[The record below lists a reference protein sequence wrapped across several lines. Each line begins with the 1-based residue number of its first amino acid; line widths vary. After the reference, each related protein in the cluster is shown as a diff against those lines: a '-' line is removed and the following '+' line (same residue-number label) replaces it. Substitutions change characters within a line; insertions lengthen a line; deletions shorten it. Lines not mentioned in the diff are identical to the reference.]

1 MKKQEYT
8 VVEPQELL
16 EFLIKQMPD
25 SSRTSIKELLAHNV
39 YVDGRRTSQFNF
51 PLQKGMKVSVEKAT
65 GRDRL
70 RPRDLDIVYEVVV
83 NKHEGLL
90 SYSKFPNDKTV
101 ITVLNQYLEASHQ
114 RCHAHIVHR
123 LDRDTSG
130 LMVVS
135 KSKEVS
141 QKFEEDWKGMV
152 FDRRYVA
159 VAWGK
164 IEPSRGEVRSWFTDG
179 EYCVLSSP
187 TDNGG
192 KLAVT
197 HYEVRQTSRRYSL
210 VELKLDTGRSDVRL
224 QGRYLARQPPLSPRL
239 PPLLQAPRNRPPP
252 AVRNPR
258 PRQFPQA
265 DGALTAGFPSP
276 VSVGSANC
284 FRAVLSLFQADFR
297 AEGGSNALRIQRRP
311 APPRAAYGVPAI
323 RVPATSRSLSFPSAP
338 I

>member
-8 VVEPQELL
+8 VSEAQELL
-16 EFLIKQMPD
+16 GFLMNQMPD
-25 SSRTSIKELLAHNV
+25 TSRTKVKELLSRNV
-39 YVDGRRTSQFNF
+39 FVDGRRISQFNF
-51 PLQKGMKVSVEKAT
+51 PLQPGMKVSIERAT
-65 GRDRL
+65 FQDRL
-70 RPRDLDIVYEVVV
+70 RPRDLDIVYEDQHLIVV

-90 SYSKFPNDKTV
+90 SNSKHPQDKTV

-141 QKFEEDWKGMV
+141 QRFEQDWKGTV

-164 IEPSRGEVRSWFTDG
+164 IEPSKGEIRSWLTDG

-192 KLAVT
+192 KLAIT

-210 VELKLDTGRSDVRL
+210 VDLKLDTGRRNQIRVHLREMKHPVVHDPMYGYKDDISPIARL
-224 QGRYLARQPPLSPRL
+224 ALHAYKLCFTHPVTGRKLKFETS
-239 PPLLQAPRNRPPP
+239 
-252 AVRNPR
+252 
-258 PRQFPQA
+258 
-265 DGALTAGFPSP
+265 
-276 VSVGSANC
+276 
-284 FRAVLSLFQADFR
+284 
-297 AEGGSNALRIQRRP
+297 
-311 APPRAAYGVPAI
+311 VPA
-323 RVPATSRSLSFPSAP
+323 AFMKLMEL
-338 I
+338 

>member
-8 VVEPQELL
+8 VAEPQELL
-16 EFLIKQMPD
+16 AFLSERMPD
-25 SSRTSIKELLAHNV
+25 TSRSRVKELLAHNV

-51 PLQKGMKVSVEKAT
+51 PLQKGMKVSVEKSS
-65 GRDRL
+65 GMDRL
-70 RPRDLDIVYEVVV
+70 RPRDLDIVYEDQHLLVV

-90 SYSKFPNDKTV
+90 SNSKFPNDKTV

-141 QKFEEDWKGMV
+141 QRFEEDWKGRV

-159 VAWGK
+159 VAWGH
-164 IEPSRGEVRSWFTDG
+164 IEPPKGEIRSWLTDG

-197 HYEVRQTSRRYSL
+197 HYEVTRTSRRYSL
-210 VELKLDTGRSDVRL
+210 VDLKLDTGR
-224 QGRYLARQPPLSPRL
+224 
-239 PPLLQAPRNRPPP
+239 RNQIRVHLRELKHPVVHDPMYGYK
-252 AVRNPR
+252 
-258 PRQFPQA
+258 
-265 DGALTAGFPSP
+265 DDISP
-276 VSVGSANC
+276 VSRLCLHAYRLC
-284 FRAVLSLFQADFR
+284 FTHPVTGCRLKFETPV
-297 AEGGSNALRIQRRP
+297 P
-311 APPRAAYGVPAI
+311 APF
-323 RVPATSRSLSFPSAP
+323 LKLMEL
-338 I
+338 

>member
-8 VVEPQELL
+8 VSEPQELL
-16 EFLIKQMPD
+16 DFLMKQMPD
-25 SSRTSIKELLAHNV
+25 SSRTRVKELLAHNV
-39 YVDGRRTSQFNF
+39 FVDGRRTSQFNF
-51 PLQKGMKVSVEKAT
+51 PLQKGMKVSIEKASFQ
-65 GRDRL
+65 DRL
-70 RPRDLDIVYEVVV
+70 RPRDLDIVYEDQHLLVV
-83 NKHEGLL
+83 NKHDGLL
-90 SYSKFPNDKTV
+90 SNSKHPGDKTV
-101 ITVLNQYLEASHQ
+101 ITVLNQYLAASHQ

-159 VAWGK
+159 VAWGH
-164 IEPSRGEVRSWFTDG
+164 IEPPKGEIRSWLTDG

-210 VELKLDTGRSDVRL
+210 VDLKLDTGRRNQIRVHLREL
-224 QGRYLARQPPLSPRL
+224 QHPVVHDPMYGYKDDLSPVARL
-239 PPLLQAPRNRPPP
+239 CLHAYRLCFTHPVTGRRLKFETPIP
-252 AVRNPR
+252 A
-258 PRQFPQA
+258 
-265 DGALTAGFPSP
+265 
-276 VSVGSANC
+276 C
-284 FRAVLSLFQADFR
+284 FLKLM
-297 AEGGSNALRIQRRP
+297 EL
-311 APPRAAYGVPAI
+311 
-323 RVPATSRSLSFPSAP
+323 
-338 I
+338 

>member
-8 VVEPQELL
+8 VVEAQGLL
-16 EFLIKQMPD
+16 DFLIAQMPD
-25 SSRTSIKELLAHNV
+25 TSRTRVKELLAHNV

-51 PLQKGMKVSVEKAT
+51 PLQKGMKVSIERASFK
-65 GRDRL
+65 DRL
-70 RPRDLDIVYEVVV
+70 RPRDLDIVFEDQHLFVV

-90 SYSKFPNDKTV
+90 SYSKNPADKTV
-101 ITVLNQYLEASHQ
+101 ITVLNQYLAATHQ

-130 LMVVS
+130 LMVVG

-141 QKFEEDWKGMV
+141 RRFEEDWKGMV

-164 IEPSRGEVRSWFTDG
+164 IEPPKGEIRSWLTDG

-210 VELKLDTGRSDVRL
+210 VDLKLDTGRRNQIRVHLREL
-224 QGRYLARQPPLSPRL
+224 QHPVVHDPMYGYKDDLSPIHRL
-239 PPLLQAPRNRPPP
+239 
-252 AVRNPR
+252 
-258 PRQFPQA
+258 
-265 DGALTAGFPSP
+265 ALHAYRLCFIHP
-276 VSVGSANC
+276 VSG
-284 FRAVLSLFQADFR
+284 
-297 AEGGSNALRIQRRP
+297 QRMRYETP
-311 APPRAAYGVPAI
+311 VPE
-323 RVPATSRSLSFPSAP
+323 SFERLMKL
-338 I
+338 

>member
-1 MKKQEYT
+1 MKKTEYI
-8 VVEPQELL
+8 VYEQQELL
-16 EFLIKQMPD
+16 QFLFAQMPEA
-25 SSRTSIKELLAHNV
+25 SKSKVKELLAHNV

-51 PLQKGMKVSVEKAT
+51 PLQRGMKVSIEKAS

-70 RPRDLDIVYEVVV
+70 RPRDLDIVYEDQHLLVV

-90 SYSKFPNDKTV
+90 SNSKHPNDKTV
-101 ITVLNQYLEASHQ
+101 ITVLNQYLDASHQ

-159 VAWGK
+159 VAWGHIDPPK
-164 IEPSRGEVRSWFTDG
+164 GEVKSWFTDG
-179 EYCVLSSP
+179 EFCVLSSP

-197 HYEVRQTSRRYSL
+197 HYEVKQTSRRYSL
-210 VELKLDTGRSDVRL
+210 VELKLDTGRRNQIRVHLRDLKHPVVHDPMYGYKEDLSPVNRLCLHAFRLCFKHPVTGRRL
-224 QGRYLARQPPLSPRL
+224 QFETPI
-239 PPLLQAPRNRPPP
+239 
-252 AVRNPR
+252 
-258 PRQFPQA
+258 
-265 DGALTAGFPSP
+265 PS
-276 VSVGSANC
+276 
-284 FRAVLSLFQADFR
+284 
-297 AEGGSNALRIQRRP
+297 
-311 APPRAAYGVPAI
+311 
-323 RVPATSRSLSFPSAP
+323 SFLKLMEL
-338 I
+338 

>member
-8 VVEPQELL
+8 VAEPRELL
-16 EFLIKQMPD
+16 EFLMEKMPD
-25 SSRTSIKELLAHNV
+25 SSRTKVKELLAHNV
-39 YVDGRRTSQFNF
+39 YVDGRRTSQYNY
-51 PLQKGMKVSVEKAT
+51 PLQKGMRVSVEKASFQ
-65 GRDRL
+65 DRL
-70 RPRDLDIVYEVVV
+70 RPRELDIVYEDQHLLVV

-101 ITVLNQYLEASHQ
+101 ISVLNQYLEASHQ

-141 QKFEEDWKGMV
+141 QRFEEDWKGLV
-152 FDRRYVA
+152 FDRRYIA
-159 VAWGK
+159 VAWGQ
-164 IEPSRGEVRSWFTDG
+164 IEPRRGEMKSWFTDG

-210 VELKLDTGRSDVRL
+210 VELKLDTGR
-224 QGRYLARQPPLSPRL
+224 
-239 PPLLQAPRNRPPP
+239 RNQIRVHLRDLKHPVVHDPMYGYK
-252 AVRNPR
+252 
-258 PRQFPQA
+258 
-265 DGALTAGFPSP
+265 DDISP
-276 VSVGSANC
+276 VNRLCLHAFRLC
-284 FRAVLSLFQADFR
+284 FTHPVT
-297 AEGGSNALRIQRRP
+297 GRRLKFETPYP
-311 APPRAAYGVPAI
+311 APF
-323 RVPATSRSLSFPSAP
+323 LKLMEL
-338 I
+338 

>member
-1 MKKQEYT
+1 MKKNEII
-8 VVEPQELL
+8 VSEPKELL
-16 EFLIKQMPD
+16 EFLFEVFPE
-25 SSRTSIKELLAHNV
+25 TSKSKVKELLAHNV

-51 PLQKGMKVSVEKAT
+51 PLQKGMKVSIEKASFK
-65 GRDRL
+65 DRL
-70 RPRDLDIVYEVVV
+70 RPRDLDIVYEDQHLFVI

-90 SYSKFPNDKTV
+90 SYSKHPNDKTV
-101 ITVLNQYLEASHQ
+101 ITVLNQYLAATHQ

-159 VAWGK
+159 VAWGHL
-164 IEPSRGEVRSWFTDG
+164 EQSRGEVRSWFTDG

-197 HYEVRQTSRRYSL
+197 HYEVKQTSRRYSL
-210 VELKLDTGRSDVRL
+210 VELNLDTGRRNQIRVHLRDL
-224 QGRYLARQPPLSPRL
+224 QHPVVHDPMYGYKEDLSPVNRL
-239 PPLLQAPRNRPPP
+239 CLHAFRLCFTHPVTGKRLKFETPVP
-252 AVRNPR
+252 
-258 PRQFPQA
+258 
-265 DGALTAGFPSP
+265 TAFMK
-276 VSVGSANC
+276 
-284 FRAVLSLFQADFR
+284 LMEL
-297 AEGGSNALRIQRRP
+297 
-311 APPRAAYGVPAI
+311 
-323 RVPATSRSLSFPSAP
+323 
-338 I
+338 

>member
-1 MKKQEYT
+1 MKKNEIL
-8 VVEPQELL
+8 VSEPKELL
-16 EFLIKQMPD
+16 EFLLEVFPE
-25 SSRTSIKELLAHNV
+25 TSKSKVKELLAHNV

-51 PLQKGMKVSVEKAT
+51 PLQKGMKVSIEKAT
-65 GRDRL
+65 GKDRL
-70 RPRDLDIVYEVVV
+70 RPRDLDIVYEDQHLFVV

-90 SYSKFPNDKTV
+90 SYSKNPADKTV

-141 QKFEEDWKGMV
+141 QKFEEDWKGIV

-159 VAWGK
+159 VAWGHL
-164 IEPSRGEVRSWFTDG
+164 EQSRGEVRSWFTDG

-197 HYEVRQTSRRYSL
+197 HYEVKQLSRRYSL
-210 VELKLDTGRSDVRL
+210 VELKLDTGRRNQIRVHLRDLKHPVVHDPCTATKTTYHPSTASVSTPSVSVSRTL
-224 QGRYLARQPPLSPRL
+224 SLANASSLRPLSL
-239 PPLLQAPRNRPPP
+239 
-252 AVRNPR
+252 
-258 PRQFPQA
+258 
-265 DGALTAGFPSP
+265 P
-276 VSVGSANC
+276 VS
-284 FRAVLSLFQADFR
+284 
-297 AEGGSNALRIQRRP
+297 
-311 APPRAAYGVPAI
+311 
-323 RVPATSRSLSFPSAP
+323 
-338 I
+338 

>member
-1 MKKQEYT
+1 MKKTEYI
-8 VVEPQELL
+8 VHEQQELL
-16 EFLIKQMPD
+16 PFLFAQMPEA
-25 SSRTSIKELLAHNV
+25 SKSKVKELLAHNV

-51 PLQKGMKVSVEKAT
+51 PLQRGMKVSIEKAS

-70 RPRDLDIVYEVVV
+70 RPRDLDIVYEDQHLIVV

-90 SYSKFPNDKTV
+90 SNSKHPNDKTV
-101 ITVLNQYLEASHQ
+101 ITVLNQYLDASHQ

-159 VAWGK
+159 VAWGHIDPPK
-164 IEPSRGEVRSWFTDG
+164 GEVKSWFTDG
-179 EYCVLSSP
+179 EFCVLSSP

-197 HYEVRQTSRRYSL
+197 HYEVKQTSRRYSL
-210 VELKLDTGRSDVRL
+210 VELKLDTGRRNQIRVHLRDLKHPVVHDPMYGYKDDLSPVNRLCLHAFRLCFKHPVTGRRL
-224 QGRYLARQPPLSPRL
+224 QFETPI
-239 PPLLQAPRNRPPP
+239 
-252 AVRNPR
+252 
-258 PRQFPQA
+258 
-265 DGALTAGFPSP
+265 PS
-276 VSVGSANC
+276 
-284 FRAVLSLFQADFR
+284 
-297 AEGGSNALRIQRRP
+297 
-311 APPRAAYGVPAI
+311 
-323 RVPATSRSLSFPSAP
+323 SFLKLMEL
-338 I
+338 

>member
-1 MKKQEYT
+1 MKQNEYI
-8 VVEPQELL
+8 VSEPKELL
-16 EFLIKQMPD
+16 AFLQEIMPD
-25 SSRTSIKELLAHNV
+25 SSRTKVKELLAHNV

-51 PLQKGMKVSVEKAT
+51 PLQKGMKVSIEKSS
-65 GRDRL
+65 GKDRL
-70 RPRDLDIVYEVVV
+70 RPRDLDIVYEDQHLFVV

-159 VAWGK
+159 VAWGHIDPPK
-164 IEPSRGEVRSWFTDG
+164 GEVKSWFTDG
-179 EYCVLSSP
+179 EFCVLSSP

-197 HYEVRQTSRRYSL
+197 HYEVKQTSRRYSL
-210 VELKLDTGRSDVRL
+210 VELKLDTGRRNQIRVHLRDLKHPVVHDPMYGYKDDLSPVNRLCLHAFRLCFKHPVTGRRL
-224 QGRYLARQPPLSPRL
+224 QFETPI
-239 PPLLQAPRNRPPP
+239 
-252 AVRNPR
+252 
-258 PRQFPQA
+258 
-265 DGALTAGFPSP
+265 PS
-276 VSVGSANC
+276 
-284 FRAVLSLFQADFR
+284 
-297 AEGGSNALRIQRRP
+297 
-311 APPRAAYGVPAI
+311 
-323 RVPATSRSLSFPSAP
+323 SFLKLMEL
-338 I
+338 

>member
-1 MKKQEYT
+1 MKQNEYI
-8 VVEPQELL
+8 VSEPKELL
-16 EFLIKQMPD
+16 TFLQEIMPD
-25 SSRTSIKELLAHNV
+25 SSRTKVKELLAHNV
-39 YVDGRRTSQFNF
+39 YVNGRRTSQFNF
-51 PLQKGMKVSVEKAT
+51 PLQKGMKVSIEKVS
-65 GRDRL
+65 GKDRL
-70 RPRDLDIVYEVVV
+70 RPRDLDIVYEDQHLLVV

-90 SYSKFPNDKTV
+90 SYSKYPNDKTV

-164 IEPSRGEVRSWFTDG
+164 IEPPKGEVKSWFTDG

-187 TDNGG
+187 VDNGG

-197 HYEVRQTSRRYSL
+197 HYEVKQTSRRYSL
-210 VELKLDTGRSDVRL
+210 VELKLDTGRRNQIRVHLRDL
-224 QGRYLARQPPLSPRL
+224 QHPVVHDPMYGYKEDLSPVNRL
-239 PPLLQAPRNRPPP
+239 CLHAYRLC
-252 AVRNPR
+252 
-258 PRQFPQA
+258 F
-265 DGALTAGFPSP
+265 THP
-276 VSVGSANC
+276 VTG
-284 FRAVLSLFQADFR
+284 
-297 AEGGSNALRIQRRP
+297 RRLKFETP
-311 APPRAAYGVPAI
+311 VPA
-323 RVPATSRSLSFPSAP
+323 SFLKLMEL
-338 I
+338 

>member
-8 VVEPQELL
+8 VTEPQGLL
-16 EFLIKQMPD
+16 DFLIGQMPD
-25 SSRTSIKELLAHNV
+25 TSRTRGKELLAHNV
-39 YVDGRRTSQFNF
+39 FVDGRRTSQFNF
-51 PLQKGMKVSVEKAT
+51 PLQKGMKVSIEKASFK
-65 GRDRL
+65 DRL
-70 RPRDLDIVYEVVV
+70 RPRDLDIVFEDQHLLVI

-90 SYSKFPNDKTV
+90 SYSKHPNDKPV
-101 ITVLNQYLEASHQ
+101 ITVLNQYLDATHQ

-141 QKFEEDWKGMV
+141 QKFEEYWKGMV

-159 VAWGK
+159 VAWGH
-164 IEPSRGEVRSWFTDG
+164 IEPAQGEIRSWLTDG

-210 VELKLDTGRSDVRL
+210 VDLKLDTGRRNQIRVHLRELKHPVVHDPMYGYKDDV
-224 QGRYLARQPPLSPRL
+224 
-239 PPLLQAPRNRPPP
+239 
-252 AVRNPR
+252 
-258 PRQFPQA
+258 
-265 DGALTAGFPSP
+265 SP
-276 VSVGSANC
+276 VSRLCLHAYRLC
-284 FRAVLSLFQADFR
+284 FTHPVTGKRLKF
-297 AEGGSNALRIQRRP
+297 ETPMP
-311 APPRAAYGVPAI
+311 AAFMKLMEI
-323 RVPATSRSLSFPSAP
+323 
-338 I
+338 

>member
-1 MKKQEYT
+1 MKQNEYI
-8 VVEPQELL
+8 VSEPKELL
-16 EFLIKQMPD
+16 TFLQEIMPD
-25 SSRTSIKELLAHNV
+25 SSRTKVKELLAHNV

-51 PLQKGMKVSVEKAT
+51 PLQKGMKVSIEKAT
-65 GRDRL
+65 GKDRL
-70 RPRDLDIVYEVVV
+70 RPRDLDIVYEDQHLFVV

-141 QKFEEDWKGMV
+141 QKSEEDWKGMV

-164 IEPSRGEVRSWFTDG
+164 IEPPKGEVKSWFTDG

-187 TDNGG
+187 VDNGG

-197 HYEVRQTSRRYSL
+197 HYEVKRTSRRYSL
-210 VELKLDTGRSDVRL
+210 VELKLDTGRRNQIRVHLRDL
-224 QGRYLARQPPLSPRL
+224 QHPVVHDPMYGYKEDLSPVNRL
-239 PPLLQAPRNRPPP
+239 CLHAFRLC
-252 AVRNPR
+252 
-258 PRQFPQA
+258 F
-265 DGALTAGFPSP
+265 THP
-276 VSVGSANC
+276 VTG
-284 FRAVLSLFQADFR
+284 
-297 AEGGSNALRIQRRP
+297 RRLKFETP
-311 APPRAAYGVPAI
+311 VPA
-323 RVPATSRSLSFPSAP
+323 AFLKLMEL
-338 I
+338 

>member
-1 MKKQEYT
+1 MKRNEYF
-8 VVEPQELL
+8 VSEPKELL
-16 EFLIKQMPD
+16 AFLQEMMPE
-25 SSRTSIKELLAHNV
+25 SSRTKVKELLAHNV

-51 PLQKGMKVSVEKAT
+51 PLQKGMKVSVEKAS
-65 GRDRL
+65 GKDRL
-70 RPRDLDIVYEVVV
+70 RPRDLDIVYEDQHLMVV

-152 FDRRYVA
+152 YDRRYVA

-164 IEPSRGEVRSWFTDG
+164 IEPPRGEVKSWFTDG

-197 HYEVRQTSRRYSL
+197 HYEVRQNLAALQPGGAQARHRPPQP
-210 VELKLDTGRSDVRL
+210 DTCPPARPAAPSGARPDVRL
-224 QGRYLARQPPLSPRL
+224 QGRPLAYQPPGAACL
-239 PPLLQAPRNRPPP
+239 PPVLQASRHRPPS
-252 AVRNPR
+252 AVRDTR
-258 PRQFPQA
+258 AGQLHEV
-265 DGALTAGFPSP
+265 DGIIELLITNQKITAL
-276 VSVGSANC
+276 
-284 FRAVLSLFQADFR
+284 
-297 AEGGSNALRIQRRP
+297 
-311 APPRAAYGVPAI
+311 
-323 RVPATSRSLSFPSAP
+323 
-338 I
+338 